1 MSDEVTAAM
10 SAALNHSV
18 EKIGGTS
25 MSQYRA
31 VLNNIWLRP
40 RSVDGQP
47 AGLYQRIFVVSA
59 YAGITNTLL
68 EHKKTG
74 VPGVYAL
81 FAEMDEQR
89 PWQQRLEE
97 VKAQMAAINDEMF
110 GAAGINNELLLHRAN
125 RFVDERLREVRDCLQ
140 HLEVVCSFG
149 HFQLD
154 DHLHR
159 VREML
164 SALGE
169 AHSAH
174 NSVLLLRH
182 HGINARLV
190 DLTNWRIGPQ
200 PDFDGHIRAA
210 FADIDLTREMPIVT
224 GYTQCQEGLM
234 RTYDRGYSE
243 MTFSRIAT
251 LTGAREAVIHKEYHL
266 STADPAVVGADKV
279 QPIGFTN
286 YDVADQLASLGM
298 EAIHPRAAAGLR
310 RQDIRLVVRNTFEPE
325 HAGTLITRDYC
336 SQQPRVEI
344 IAGTPNVW
352 ALELFDQ
359 DMVGDALYGQ
369 KLNELVSRA
378 GMQVVTKDVNANTV
392 TFYMKGNKR
401 RINQLLERASTLY
414 PGADV
419 RVEKLALV
427 SAIGS
432 DMKVPGLL
440 QQAAAALSDAG
451 VNILSVHQAMR
462 QVDIMFLVAA
472 QDYRVAVQAL
482 HSRLVENNAAS
493 VALQA
498 SA

>member
-1 MSDEVTAAM
+1 MT
-10 SAALNHSV
+10 HSV

-25 MSQYRA
+25 MSRYRT
-31 VLNNIWLRP
+31 VLDNIWLRP
-40 RSVDGQP
+40 RSLEGHA

-59 YAGITNTLL
+59 YSGITNALL

-74 VPGVYAL
+74 EAGVYAL

-89 PWQQRLEE
+89 PWQTRLAE
-97 VKAQMAAINDEMF
+97 VQAQMLEINREMF
-110 GAAGINNELLLHRAN
+110 ANIGNDLLQKRADQLVTS
-125 RFVDERLREVRDCLQ
+125 RVDDVRNCLQ
-140 HLEVVCSFG
+140 HLEAICSFG

-164 SALGE
+164 SSIGE
-169 AHSAH
+169 AHSAW

-182 HGINARLV
+182 HGVNARMI
-190 DLTNWRIGPQ
+190 DLTNWKSDHQ
-200 PDFDGHIRAA
+200 PDLDEHIREA
-210 FADIDLTREMPIVT
+210 FADVDLATEMPIVT
-224 GYTQCQEGLM
+224 GYTQCREGLM

-251 LTGAREAVIHKEYHL
+251 LTGATDAVIHKEYHL
-266 STADPAVVGADKV
+266 STADPMLVGAELV
-279 QPIGFTN
+279 QPIGMTN

-310 RQDIRLVVRNTFEPE
+310 KQHIRLVVKNTFEPE
-325 HAGTLITRDYC
+325 HQGTEIRNDYC
-336 SQQPRVEI
+336 SAVPRVEI
-344 IAGTPNVW
+344 IAGTRNVW

-369 KLNELVSRA
+369 VMNDRVFESGVRVL
-378 GMQVVTKDVNANTV
+378 TKDVNANTV

-401 RINQLLERASTLY
+401 RINWLMERLQQAY
-414 PGADV
+414 PQAEI
-419 RVEKLALV
+419 RVEKLAMV

-440 QQAAAALSDAG
+440 QKAAGALSAAN
-451 VNILSVHQAMR
+451 VNIQSVHQAMR
-462 QVDIMFLVAA
+462 QVDMMFLVAD
-472 QDYRVAVQAL
+472 QDYGIAVKAL
-482 HSRLVENNAAS
+482 HDSLITSPTSRLV
-493 VALQA
+493 A